1 MNTRY
6 NTPKF
11 RRNETLL
18 TVGERSV
25 TYGDQEQ
32 SVAYGYQ
39 ERSVTYGD
47 RNPNINRKK
56 KIYEI

>member
-1 MNTRY
+1 MNEQY

-25 TYGDQEQ
+25 TYG
-32 SVAYGYQ
+32 YQ

-47 RNPNINRKK
+47 RKTEYKPKTE
-56 KIYEI
+56 KI